1 MSTTEID
8 SLIAQTADP
17 DTAQRR
23 FDELVDGKVFREAIE
38 TLSAS
43 QLGGL
48 LCILGYSAFLSN
60 YIRRNPAC
68 ITSIGESWSPPQTDP
83 STVEELRH
91 YKYAELFK
99 LTARDLAGTEPYP
112 AILMDTS
119 HLAGEIIGR
128 FYRLLATEIATR
140 DDLCVMGMGKLGA
153 KELNYSSDIDLIFV
167 CEDPGENAEE
177 ITERLIRFIR
187 KFSRQMEEITGDG
200 FLYRVDLK
208 LRPWGRSG
216 PLVLGVEDT
225 ENYYAASTEP
235 WERFIWLRARP
246 IAGNLDIGRE
256 LLRRLEPF
264 VFRRTLSDEDLR
276 RFLQIKSEMQVYHRK
291 AGNWNVKQGS
301 GGIRDIEF
309 FIQLLQIVNAPD
321 HTDLKTTNTLDVL
334 AVLVKKGFIPEESAR
349 QIRDSYLFLRRLENH
364 LQMIDERQ
372 THQLPDDRAG
382 RTVIA
387 RSMLDLKTA
396 GDPLSEFEELLSL
409 HRAVARNCFERI
421 LPDTTMVE

>member
-1 MSTTEID
+1 MSTVEID

-23 FDELVDGKVFREAIE
+23 FDELVDGKAFREAME
-38 TLSAS
+38 TLSTS
-43 QLGGL
+43 QLGSL

-60 YIRRNPAC
+60 YIRRYPAC
-68 ITSIGESWSPPQTDP
+68 ITGIGDSWSPPQTNA
-83 STVEELRH
+83 STVDELRH

-112 AILMDTS
+112 AILTDTS
-119 HLAGEIIGR
+119 NLAGEIIGR
-128 FYRLLATEIATR
+128 SYRLLATEIATR
-140 DDLCVMGMGKLGA
+140 DGLCVMGMGKLGA
-153 KELNYSSDIDLIFV
+153 MELNYSSDIDLIFV

-225 ENYYAASTEP
+225 ENYYATSTEP

-246 IAGNLDIGRE
+246 IAGNPDIGRE

-264 VFRRTLSDEDLR
+264 VFRRTLSEEDLR